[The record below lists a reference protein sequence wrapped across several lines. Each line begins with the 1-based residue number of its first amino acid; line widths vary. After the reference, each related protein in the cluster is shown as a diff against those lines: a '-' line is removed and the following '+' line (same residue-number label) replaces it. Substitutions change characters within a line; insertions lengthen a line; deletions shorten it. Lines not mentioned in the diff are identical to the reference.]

1 MKELL
6 IRRKHHR
13 PLLYTAP
20 AQIIRVTEAYVNH
33 ANYLL
38 RPHPMLKSQIRV
50 VIALVNVVHQSR

>member
-1 MKELL
+1 M
-6 IRRKHHR
+6 RRKHHR